1 MTLLPPY
8 LAQTGYDQQGLP
20 VLREAIARRYSER
33 GLPTRPDEV
42 MVVQR
47 RPQRLRA
54 DPAPVHRAGGDR
66 VVIDAPTYPM
76 AISAIQ
82 GASCRPVEGLRFR
95 SRDGTA
101 MDWRRLLRRLRRG
114 GAWLMPDFS
123 QPGRCMDA
131 PTRQRVCGHLP
142 PGREQR
148 W

>member
-42 MVVQR
+42 MVVNGALSAFALIL
-47 RPQRLRA
+47 RLFTG
-54 DPAPVHRAGGDR
+54 PGDR

-76 AISAIQ
+76 VSAPFR
-82 GASCRPVEGLRFR
+82 APPAAPSGLRFR

-114 GAWLMPDFS
+114 WRG
-123 QPGRCMDA
+123 
-131 PTRQRVCGHLP
+131 
-142 PGREQR
+142 
-148 W
+148 

>member
-42 MVVQR
+42 MVVNGALSAFALIL
-47 RPQRLRA
+47 RLFTG
-54 DPAPVHRAGGDR
+54 PGDR
-66 VVIDAPTYPM
+66 VVIDAPP
-76 AISAIQ
+76 IRWPSAPFR
-82 GASCRPVEGLRFR
+82 APPAAPSGLRFR

-114 GAWLMPDFS
+114 WRG
-123 QPGRCMDA
+123 
-131 PTRQRVCGHLP
+131 
-142 PGREQR
+142 
-148 W
+148 